1 MEGEKGRQRW
11 RREGGLVRGQ
21 KREWR
26 RGRMGDQEEERR
38 EGEEEGGEGREEREE
53 RKGERSGEVGKE
65 GEGGGRRG
73 EKEGA
78 VVTLLREEIGR
89 DRVQPLDG
97 VLVLTQIVIYYSCSS
112 SLYAWGIYV
121 AYVFD
126 VHAHAEAKRGQWV
139 SQTLPLHCILLRQG
153 PLLTLEL
160 GSW

>member
-1 MEGEKGRQRW
+1 
-11 RREGGLVRGQ
+11 
-21 KREWR
+21 
-26 RGRMGDQEEERR
+26 MGDQEEERR

-78 VVTLLREEIGR
+78 VVTLLREKEIGR